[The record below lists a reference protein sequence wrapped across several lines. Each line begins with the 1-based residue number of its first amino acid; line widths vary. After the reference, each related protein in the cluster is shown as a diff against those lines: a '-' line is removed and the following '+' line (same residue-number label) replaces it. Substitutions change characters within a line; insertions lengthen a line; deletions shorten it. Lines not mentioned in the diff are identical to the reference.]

1 LSAENAALRSQ
12 AGLPPP
18 SAVPPAGLQPGT
30 VRHSGQLLLLF
41 DGRADLDA
49 PQNDPKWTPG
59 AARHAGSETTGPY
72 SQTRT

>member
-1 LSAENAALRSQ
+1 MSAENAALRSQ

-30 VRHSGQLLLLF
+30 VRHSGQLLLLS
-41 DGRADLDA
+41 DGRADS
-49 PQNDPKWTPG
+49 TRRRTIRSGRPG
-59 AARHAGSETTGPY
+59 TAQHAGSETTGPY